1 MPPYYN
7 SSDREILRIFS
18 EAIKASD
25 VEAYEV
31 LFKAE

>member
-7 SSDREILRIFS
+7 SSDREILRVFS

-25 VEAYEV
+25 TEACSKV
-31 LFKAE
+31 